1 MSKFVDIE
9 ARGDDADSEDE
20 DDEAANVGHDDM
32 ALEEQ
37 AEYIENQSEVEQGS
51 FTLTYVYMF
60 IAGCYSSIRKEHTV
74 P

>member
-20 DDEAANVGHDDM
+20 DDEVANVGHDDM

-51 FTLTYVYMF
+51 ST
-60 IAGCYSSIRKEHTV
+60 
-74 P
+74 